1 MRYSKLFGKTI
12 REIPKD
18 IYLTSH
24 QLLYK
29 AGFIRELVAGRYFLT
44 NLGYRVINKIVG
56 IIDEEMAVIDSQ
68 RVMTPT
74 LHPLSLW
81 QATHRDEAFG
91 ESLMKVKDRRGSEFV
106 IGATHEAAMT
116 EFVKKFQPTFKDLPI
131 VIHQF
136 SSKFRD
142 EVRARGGL
150 IRLKEFLMKDAYS
163 FAADDKQF
171 MVTYWDQ
178 YHAYLKIAERLGIKV
193 QPVEADAGALGGDF
207 SHEFMAL
214 AEKGEDTFVTCTNC
228 DYAANT
234 EKAQGILEPQNSQ
247 EKELPLEEIEAKR
260 GLNMEEMALFYK
272 APLWRLLK
280 TIIFMVKGK
289 PTAVCIRGDLEIN
302 EIKLAHVLKTAD
314 FRIPEPEELKK
325 LNTVRGFVS
334 PIGLKVEKFFVDQ
347 SVLTVKNLITAAN
360 KLNVDYKNFNYPRD
374 LAKAEVVDIALV
386 GEGFKC
392 QKCKKGDLKLKRA
405 IEFGHT
411 FKYDDFYSKALGAY
425 FTDKDGQQKLL
436 LMGAYGIGI
445 ERALAIIVE
454 QNNDERGIVWPKSV
468 APFAVQLIV
477 IGEDKDIIKKGEKIY
492 DELQENNIEV
502 LYDDREE
509 VSAGVKF
516 ADADLIGLPCRLVVS
531 GKTGDKIEY
540 KERTSVKTELLSS
553 SEVIKKLKK

>member
-29 AGFIRELVAGRYFLT
+29 AGFIRELVAGRYFVT
-44 NLGYRVINKIVG
+44 NLGYRVINKIVKV
-56 IIDEEMAVIDSQ
+56 IDEEMEMIGSQ

-131 VIHQF
+131 IVHQF

-150 IRLKEFLMKDAYS
+150 IRLREFLMKDAYS

-171 MVTYWDQ
+171 METYWDQ
-178 YHAYLKIAERLGIKV
+178 YNAYLKIAQRLGIKV

-214 AEKGEDTFVTCTNC
+214 TEKGEDTFVTCTNC

-234 EKAQGILEPQNSQ
+234 EKAQGILEDKNSQ
-247 EKELPLEEIEAKR
+247 EKEMPLEEIEAKR

-272 APLWRLLK
+272 VPLWRLLK
-280 TIIFMVKGK
+280 TIIFMVQGK
-289 PTAVCIRGDLEIN
+289 SVAICIRGDLEIN
-302 EIKLAHVLKTAD
+302 EIKLGHILKTAD
-314 FRIPEPEELKK
+314 FRIPEPEEIKK
-325 LNTVRGFVS
+325 LGTVRGFVS
-334 PIGLKVEKFFVDQ
+334 PLNLKVDCFLIDK
-347 SVLTVKNLITAAN
+347 SVLSVKNLITGAN

-374 LAKAEVVDIALV
+374 LKNAQIVDIALV
-386 GEGFKC
+386 NNEFKC
-392 QKCKKGDLKLKRA
+392 QKCQKGNLKLKRA

-411 FKYDDFYSKALGAY
+411 FKYDDFYSKALDAY
-425 FTDKDGQQKLL
+425 FTNKDGQQKLL

-445 ERALAIIVE
+445 ERAMAIIVE
-454 QNNDERGIVWPKSV
+454 QNNDERGIIWPKSV
-468 APFAVQLIV
+468 SPFDVQLISIEHSTKCIV
-477 IGEDKDIIKKGEKIY
+477 HSEEVYK
-492 DELQENNIEV
+492 ELQKNDIEV

-509 VSAGVKF
+509 VSAGAKF
-516 ADADLIGLPCRLVVS
+516 ADADLIGIPVRLVVS
-531 GKTGDKIEY
+531 ERAGDKIEWKNRDK
-540 KERTSVKTELLSS
+540 KETELLNLK
-553 SEVIKKLKK
+553 EVIKKLSL